1 MPTSP
6 TIATVSSH
14 SALQIMKGAKDEGFN
29 TLLICD
35 KKREKFYKRFNLV
48 DEFLLVDEFK
58 DILDEKIQKQLN
70 DKNCVLIPHGSF
82 VEYIGGRET
91 MRVNVPMFGNKKV
104 LEWEADRRKSYEWFK
119 KAGIKVPHSFLKPDE
134 IDRLTLVKLFGAKG
148 GRGYSLVKSSEEFKE
163 KVGHFDSEKMQLQEY
178 ILGTRFYPHFFYS
191 PLTGENELT
200 GIDLRYESNA
210 DGLPRM
216 PADFYMAPT
225 YVVTGNFPIT
235 MRESLLPDVFEIAD
249 KLTETSKKLFPPG
262 LTGPYSLEMV
272 CNDKL
277 ELYVFEISARIVAG
291 TNVGIPGSPYSYLKY
306 GKEMSMGRRIAM
318 EIKKA
323 ISENRLDDV
332 VS

>member
-1 MPTSP
+1 MNKP
-6 TIATVSSH
+6 TIATLASH
-14 SALQIMKGAKDEGFN
+14 SALQILKGAKEEGFK
-29 TLLICD
+29 TLLISNI
-35 KKREKFYKRFNLV
+35 KRDKFYERFNLADDVLVV
-48 DEFLLVDEFK
+48 DDFK
-58 DILDEKIQKQLN
+58 DILDDKAQKTLNEKNSI
-70 DKNCVLIPHGSF
+70 LIPHGSF
-82 VEYIGGRET
+82 VEYIGGRELLKL
-91 MRVNVPMFGNKKV
+91 NVPMFGNKKV
-104 LEWEADRRKSYEWFK
+104 LEWEADRRKSYQWFR
-119 KAGIKVPHSFLKPDE
+119 KAGIKIPHDFLKPDE

-148 GRGYSLVKSSEEFKE
+148 GRGYALVQSEKEFNE
-163 KVGHFDSEKMQLQEY
+163 KVGTFDPEKMQLQEY
-178 ILGTRFYPHFFYS
+178 VLGTRFYPHFFYS
-191 PLTGENELT
+191 PLEKENELI